1 MNLFAPLHNF
11 LFEQCFLVIMCLEF
25 KRVFVPKTGQA
36 FELRETLDFSIVLG
50 AIERC
55 TIPSAF

>member
-50 AIERC
+50 AIER
-55 TIPSAF
+55 